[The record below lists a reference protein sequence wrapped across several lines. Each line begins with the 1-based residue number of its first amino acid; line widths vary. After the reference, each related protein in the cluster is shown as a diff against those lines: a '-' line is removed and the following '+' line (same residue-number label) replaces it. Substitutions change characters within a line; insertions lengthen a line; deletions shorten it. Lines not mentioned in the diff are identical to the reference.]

1 MVCSMQSGPIRCNK
15 TPTVARCESNL
26 QWIQHTWNWK
36 ERLTCNLEN
45 LTKVIDRSTAR
56 NAATSK
62 NIDHIKDYCRALY
75 KWTPSSKGLG
85 GCMELEWYQDT
96 VVMVAILH
104 TVQALMVFL
113 WSKLPLI
120 INQTLAGSDGEL

>member
-1 MVCSMQSGPIRCNK
+1 MRIELVMN
-15 TPTVARCESNL
+15 PTHLKLERPVNL
-26 QWIQHTWNWK
+26 Q
-36 ERLTCNLEN
+36 LTN

-85 GCMELEWYQDT
+85 GCMELE
-96 VVMVAILH
+96 
-104 TVQALMVFL
+104 
-113 WSKLPLI
+113 
-120 INQTLAGSDGEL
+120 